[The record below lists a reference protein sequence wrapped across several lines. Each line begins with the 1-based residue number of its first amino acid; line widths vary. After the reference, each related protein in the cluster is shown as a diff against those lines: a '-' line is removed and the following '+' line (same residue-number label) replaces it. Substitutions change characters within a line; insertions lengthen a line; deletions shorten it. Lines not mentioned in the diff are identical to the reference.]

1 MFSLFTDAQQYNTN
15 VLRQKS
21 ITLRRFLEQNHFQP
35 LQWNDSA
42 SIMLYDRWMKLLDDD
57 KLIFSKTAI
66 AQLTPYSTRLD
77 DEMMGREWNFYNK
90 SIALYKASL
99 LRVDSV
105 IKALLA
111 KPLDFSTPDILN
123 WPLIT
128 NPSNSSGIYQTW
140 QQYLKWKVLRAIT
153 DILIDTS
160 TSSIT
165 DYTKLPANFTELET
179 KARAQIKKQ
188 ELMWVQNK

>member
-1 MFSLFTDAQQYNTN
+1 MHLFIYQYFNKRTILLLLLFVIFSLFTDAQQYNTN

-42 SIMLYDRWMKLLDDD
+42 SIMLYDRWIKLLDDD

-90 SIALYKASL
+90 GIALYKASL

-128 NPSNSSGIYQTW
+128 NPSNSAGIYQTW
-140 QQYLKWKVLRAIT
+140 QQYLI
-153 DILIDTS
+153 
-160 TSSIT
+160 
-165 DYTKLPANFTELET
+165 ELGICF
-179 KARAQIKKQ
+179 A
-188 ELMWVQNK
+188 